1 MAIKILQIDLQNDI
15 TPQIGSY
22 DNAGGVTPNNWIS
35 EDGVYSLGPTN
46 VDGRTPY
53 YWFTPTREVTD
64 FDLCWEDYQGRSQ
77 TNAQYHLEIGDSAG
91 NVVLSALRANAN
103 YYIGPVNV
111 GVPAYQTWH
120 KILIEVRK
128 ASASSSTV
136 TAYVDG
142 KKVATGTS
150 NTLLTSAKIALLG
163 HVPSVG
169 HWQNAGQRVRYVTIY
184 DRSYTSKGINLDGMM
199 TTITALISKLI
210 AKLSTVALT
219 GSYNDLSDKPTISTV
234 NDGTLTIQKNGTN
247 VATFTANQSTA
258 ATANI
263 TVPTAV
269 SELTN
274 DSGYLTS
281 SSNLD
286 ASKLTSGTVD
296 IARLP
301 QGALERLVKVANE
314 AARYALTTADV
325 QLGDTVQQLDTGIMY
340 VVTDTDHLDSAAG
353 YTEYTAGTAASVP
366 WSGVTGK
373 PTFAAVATS
382 GAYSDLTGTPTI
394 PTVNN
399 ATLTI
404 QRNGTTLD
412 TFTANASVDKTINIS
427 TTDDTKIP
435 LAGTNALAGS
445 IVPDTDNAY
454 DFGNSSHNFKI
465 VYAKEIRHGLSSGSL
480 SLIAGD
486 DTSNGSGI
494 IIHGKDAAN
503 NKGFVFISAN
513 EGTRNN
519 AIHIRPNGD
528 TLLINCEAFYPTTDN
543 TTTLGTGGYRWKE
556 VYAATGTIN
565 TSDSRLKNT
574 ISSIDDKLLDA
585 WENIEPKQ
593 YKFNDATETKGD
605 SARFH
610 TGYLAQD
617 IQNVC
622 SDNNLDI
629 SKYGLF
635 CYDSWEEEPEI
646 TEDVEVEEDGVKAT
660 EKRIGQPKREKGDM
674 YALRY
679 EEALVVECAY
689 LRKCIKELRNEIE
702 QLKSSK

>member
-1 MAIKILQIDLQNDI
+1 MANKILQIDLQNDI

-22 DNAGGVTPNNWIS
+22 DNTGNVTPNNWLN

-46 VDGRTPY
+46 TDGTTPY
-53 YWFTPTREVTD
+53 YWFTPTKEVTD
-64 FDLCWEDYQGRSQ
+64 FDLCWEDYQNNSQ
-77 TNAQYHLEIGDSAG
+77 TTAQYHLEIGDSAG
-91 NVVLSALRANAN
+91 NVVLSAFRSNAN
-103 YYIGPVNV
+103 YNIGSVNI
-111 GVPAYQTWH
+111 GNLAYQTWH
-120 KILIEVRK
+120 KILIQVRK

-136 TAYVDG
+136 TVYVDG
-142 KKVATGTS
+142 KKVATGIS
-150 NTLLTSAKIALLG
+150 DTLLTSAKIALLG
-163 HVPSVG
+163 HVPNAY
-169 HWQNAGQRVRYVTIY
+169 HWQNAGQRIRYVTIY
-184 DRSYTSKGINLDGMM
+184 DRSYSSKGVNLDGIM
-199 TTITALISKLI
+199 TTITGFVNKLKG
-210 AKLSTVALT
+210 ALSTVAFS

-340 VVTDTDHLDSAAG
+340 VVTDIDHLDSAAG

-404 QRNGTTLD
+404 QQNGTTLD

-435 LAGTNALAGS
+435 LAGSNAISGDLIPS
-445 IVPDTDNAY
+445 TDNSI
-454 DFGNSSHNFKI
+454 DIGSSTKNIKMLYTKGITIDGTQF
-465 VYAKEIRHGLSSGSL
+465 VPSNYMTLNTVQTVTSAKNYTNYQ
-480 SLIAGD
+480 D
-486 DTSNGSGI
+486 
-494 IIHGKDAAN
+494 
-503 NKGFVFISAN
+503 
-513 EGTRNN
+513 
-519 AIHIRPNGD
+519 
-528 TLLINCEAFYPTTDN
+528 IN
-543 TTTLGTGGYRWKE
+543 GYRLR
-556 VYAATGTIN
+556 I
-565 TSDSRLKNT
+565 R
-574 ISSIDDKLLDA
+574 SI
-585 WENIEPKQ
+585 
-593 YKFNDATETKGD
+593 
-605 SARFH
+605 
-610 TGYLAQD
+610 AQ
-617 IQNVC
+617 
-622 SDNNLDI
+622 
-629 SKYGLF
+629 
-635 CYDSWEEEPEI
+635 
-646 TEDVEVEEDGVKAT
+646 
-660 EKRIGQPKREKGDM
+660 EKGVIP
-674 YALRY
+674 ASNQWNGFIIFFTKNKTKKVR
-679 EEALVVECAY
+679 
-689 LRKCIKELRNEIE
+689 
-702 QLKSSK
+702 

>member
-22 DNAGGVTPNNWIS
+22 NNAGGVTPNNWLN
-35 EDGVYSLGPTN
+35 EAGVYSLGPTN
-46 VDGRTPY
+46 VDGTTPY

-64 FDLCWEDYQGRSQ
+64 FDLCWEDYQDHNQ
-77 TNAQYHLEIGDSAG
+77 TTAQYHLEIGDSAG
-91 NVVLSALRANAN
+91 NVVLSAFRANQN

-111 GVPAYQTWH
+111 GALAYQTWH

-128 ASASSSTV
+128 ASATSSTV

-142 KKVATGTS
+142 KKVTTGTS
-150 NTLLTSAKIALLG
+150 DTLLTSAKIALLG

-169 HWQNAGQRVRYVTIY
+169 HWQNAGQRLRYVTIY
-184 DRSYTSKGINLDGMM
+184 DRSYSSKGVNLDGLM
-199 TTITALISKLI
+199 TTITGFVSKLKG
-210 AKLSTVALT
+210 ALSTVAFS
-219 GSYNDLSDKPTISTV
+219 GSYNDLSNKPTISTV

-247 VATFTANQSTA
+247 VATFTANQSA
-258 ATANI
+258 NATANI

-314 AARYALTTADV
+314 AARYALTIADV

-394 PTVNN
+394 PTVND

-404 QRNGTTLD
+404 QQNGVNVQ
-412 TFTANASVDKTINIS
+412 TFTANASTNATANIQCVDLTSAQTIGGDKDFTGTTGTRDVIPA
-427 TTDDTKIP
+427 TTDTYDLGSSAKEYNNAYAKTVVTGGITLDNKAIDTDANGNMTFNGNKV
-435 LAGTNALAGS
+435 LTNANLTFS
-445 IVPDTDNAY
+445 Y
-454 DFGNSSHNFKI
+454 D
-465 VYAKEIRHGLSSGSL
+465 
-480 SLIAGD
+480 
-486 DTSNGSGI
+486 SN
-494 IIHGKDAAN
+494 
-503 NKGFVFISAN
+503 
-513 EGTRNN
+513 
-519 AIHIRPNGD
+519 
-528 TLLINCEAFYPTTDN
+528 
-543 TTTLGTGGYRWKE
+543 
-556 VYAATGTIN
+556 
-565 TSDSRLKNT
+565 
-574 ISSIDDKLLDA
+574 
-585 WENIEPKQ
+585 
-593 YKFNDATETKGD
+593 TETL
-605 SARFH
+605 
-610 TGYLAQD
+610 TVTY
-617 IQNVC
+617 
-622 SDNNLDI
+622 
-629 SKYGLF
+629 
-635 CYDSWEEEPEI
+635 
-646 TEDVEVEEDGVKAT
+646 
-660 EKRIGQPKREKGDM
+660 
-674 YALRY
+674 
-679 EEALVVECAY
+679 
-689 LRKCIKELRNEIE
+689 
-702 QLKSSK
+702 

>member
-111 GVPAYQTWH
+111 GAPAYQTWH

-210 AKLSTVALT
+210 AKLSTVAR
-219 GSYNDLSDKPTISTV
+219 
-234 NDGTLTIQKNGTN
+234 
-247 VATFTANQSTA
+247 
-258 ATANI
+258 
-263 TVPTAV
+263 
-269 SELTN
+269 
-274 DSGYLTS
+274 
-281 SSNLD
+281 
-286 ASKLTSGTVD
+286 KLTSGTVD

-445 IVPDTDNAY
+445 IVP
-454 DFGNSSHNFKI
+454 
-465 VYAKEIRHGLSSGSL
+465 
-480 SLIAGD
+480 
-486 DTSNGSGI
+486 
-494 IIHGKDAAN
+494 
-503 NKGFVFISAN
+503 
-513 EGTRNN
+513 
-519 AIHIRPNGD
+519 
-528 TLLINCEAFYPTTDN
+528 
-543 TTTLGTGGYRWKE
+543 GYR
-556 VYAATGTIN
+556 
-565 TSDSRLKNT
+565 
-574 ISSIDDKLLDA
+574 
-585 WENIEPKQ
+585 
-593 YKFNDATETKGD
+593 
-605 SARFH
+605 
-610 TGYLAQD
+610 
-617 IQNVC
+617 
-622 SDNNLDI
+622 
-629 SKYGLF
+629 
-635 CYDSWEEEPEI
+635 
-646 TEDVEVEEDGVKAT
+646 
-660 EKRIGQPKREKGDM
+660 
-674 YALRY
+674 
-679 EEALVVECAY
+679 
-689 LRKCIKELRNEIE
+689 
-702 QLKSSK
+702 

>member
-22 DNAGGVTPNNWIS
+22 DNAGGVTPNNWLN

-64 FDLCWEDYQGRSQ
+64 FDLCWEDYQDREQ
-77 TNAQYHLEIGDSAG
+77 TTPQYHLEIGDSTG
-91 NVVLSALRANAN
+91 NVVLSALRQHAN
-103 YYIGPVNV
+103 YDIGPVNV
-111 GVPAYQTWH
+111 GDPPYQTWH
-120 KILIEVRK
+120 KILVEVRK

-136 TAYVDG
+136 TVYFDG

-150 NTLLTSAKIALLG
+150 GTLLTSAKIALLG
-163 HVPSVG
+163 HVPNIG
-169 HWQNAGQRVRYVTIY
+169 YMQNAGQRLRYVTIY

-234 NDGTLTIQKNGTN
+234 NNGTLTIQKNGTN

-340 VVTDTDHLDSAAG
+340 IVTDADHLDSAAG

-394 PTVNN
+394 PTVND

-404 QRNGTTLD
+404 QQNGTNVQ
-412 TFTANASVDKTINIS
+412 TFTANQSTAATANIQCVDLSTAQTIGGDKDFTGTTGTRDVIPA
-427 TTDDTKIP
+427 TTDTYDLGSSAKEYNNAYAKTVVTGGITLDNKAIDTDANGNMTFNGNKV
-435 LAGTNALAGS
+435 LTNANLTFS
-445 IVPDTDNAY
+445 Y
-454 DFGNSSHNFKI
+454 D
-465 VYAKEIRHGLSSGSL
+465 A
-480 SLIAGD
+480 
-486 DTSNGSGI
+486 
-494 IIHGKDAAN
+494 
-503 NKGFVFISAN
+503 
-513 EGTRNN
+513 
-519 AIHIRPNGD
+519 
-528 TLLINCEAFYPTTDN
+528 
-543 TTTLGTGGYRWKE
+543 
-556 VYAATGTIN
+556 
-565 TSDSRLKNT
+565 
-574 ISSIDDKLLDA
+574 
-585 WENIEPKQ
+585 Q
-593 YKFNDATETKGD
+593 TETL
-605 SARFH
+605 
-610 TGYLAQD
+610 TVTY
-617 IQNVC
+617 
-622 SDNNLDI
+622 
-629 SKYGLF
+629 
-635 CYDSWEEEPEI
+635 
-646 TEDVEVEEDGVKAT
+646 
-660 EKRIGQPKREKGDM
+660 
-674 YALRY
+674 
-679 EEALVVECAY
+679 
-689 LRKCIKELRNEIE
+689 
-702 QLKSSK
+702 